1 MRKRKHKAPTTENII
16 GNFAGKPVRV
26 IIIVVA
32 LILIIFPLYW
42 LITSDNKR
50 ELDSIMPGASGRA
63 ASFFFY
69 HGKNGFCGKDG
80 RRRGNSCQYK
90 RRYY

>member
-42 LITSDNKR
+42 LVTSSLKI
-50 ELDSIMPGASGRA
+50 EGE
-63 ASFFFY
+63 Y
-69 HGKNGFCGKDG
+69 
-80 RRRGNSCQYK
+80 
-90 RRYY
+90 

>member
-32 LILIIFPLYW
+32 LILIKMCIRDRNVPVSRPHVHPARILSEMLCAPFS
-42 LITSDNKR
+42 TGMRK
-50 ELDSIMPGASGRA
+50 
-63 ASFFFY
+63 
-69 HGKNGFCGKDG
+69 
-80 RRRGNSCQYK
+80 
-90 RRYY
+90 